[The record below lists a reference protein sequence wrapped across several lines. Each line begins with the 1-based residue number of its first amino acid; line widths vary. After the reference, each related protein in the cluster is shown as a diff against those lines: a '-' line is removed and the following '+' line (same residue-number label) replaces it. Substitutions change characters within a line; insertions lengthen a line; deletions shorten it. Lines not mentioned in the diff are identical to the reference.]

1 MKCYLQRSGVQLID
15 FENFDNNDFKVVT
28 ELPCIKDDEEFRPDI
43 TLLINGMPLVF
54 IEVKKPNNLDGIQA
68 EHKRIARRF
77 ENKKFRKFI
86 NITQLMVFTNNMEY
100 DDGSLVPLQGAFYSS
115 TSYSKPV
122 FNYFREE
129 EELNLDDILKQ
140 ENKDEE
146 IKILKDTNLISILN
160 QPEFI
165 TNKQPNTPTNRI
177 STSLFSRDRISFIL
191 QYAITYVKGSN
202 GLQKHVM
209 RYPQIFATKAINEK
223 LTMD

>member
-1 MKCYLQRSGVQLID
+1 MGSINKYFTDIFKSSVGRINPELTDSDLDRLIDKISLTLDNEDLGKGFYEMLSSKSDTQLID
-15 FENFDNNDFKVVT
+15 FENFDNNDFNVVT

-43 TLLINGMPLVF
+43 TLFINGMPLVF

-100 DDGSLVPLQGAFYSS
+100 DDGSPVPLQGAFYSS

-129 EELNLDDILKQ
+129 EDLNLDLILKQ
-140 ENKDEE
+140 ENKEKE
-146 IKILKDTNLISILN
+146 IRILKDTNLISIIN
-160 QPEFI
+160 QP
-165 TNKQPNTPTNRI
+165 
-177 STSLFSRDRISFIL
+177 
-191 QYAITYVKGSN
+191 
-202 GLQKHVM
+202 
-209 RYPQIFATKAINEK
+209 
-223 LTMD
+223 